1 MTTPPLSYMGDL
13 ENYFAVHFDLAPHNV
28 HMPDLGQLKYELI
41 FGNTP
46 PPSPKMPVFA
56 VHVWFGKR

>member
-1 MTTPPLSYMGDL
+1 
-13 ENYFAVHFDLAPHNV
+13 
-28 HMPDLGQLKYELI
+28 MPDLGQLKYELI